1 VDRAGLLVAM
11 LSRPAIAENTWRR
24 LQRVWRRLARDLPP
38 IPLTRLA
45 GATAEALPPSA
56 APEIRRFFAAHP
68 LAAGTRVL
76 RQVQEE
82 LRIARRLDR
91 QAGAAFEAHLARD

>member
-1 VDRAGLLVAM
+1 
-11 LSRPAIAENTWRR
+11 
-24 LQRVWRRLARDLPP
+24 
-38 IPLTRLA
+38 
-45 GATAEALPPSA
+45 
-56 APEIRRFFAAHP
+56 
-68 LAAGTRVL
+68 VL